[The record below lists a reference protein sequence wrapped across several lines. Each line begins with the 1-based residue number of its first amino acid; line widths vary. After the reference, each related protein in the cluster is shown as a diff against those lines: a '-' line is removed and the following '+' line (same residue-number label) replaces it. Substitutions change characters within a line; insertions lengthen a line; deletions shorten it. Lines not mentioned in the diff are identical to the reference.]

1 MHGAVPPFMEPP
13 RQRPDRWTSGH
24 NGSQIHRALCHDA
37 GQISRLSPRGGG
49 TAAGRWGS
57 TAKRPGTKIH
67 TRLTRRCLGATTA
80 HAVLTNK
87 PLQTNEQAPKRRHP
101 YQTERA
107 HAGHGYAYACKGA
120 KDNSPHTA
128 GNPSLNS
135 GCVRS
140 SSAGAQIAHGRK
152 QERAL
157 SSAEWMPII

>member
-1 MHGAVPPFMEPP
+1 MHGAVPPSMDTP
-13 RQRPDRWTSGH
+13 RQCPDRWTSGH
-24 NGSQIHRALCHDA
+24 NGSQIHRAPRYGA
-37 GQISRLSPRGGG
+37 GQIPRLSPRGSG
-49 TAAGRWGS
+49 TAAARWGS
-57 TAKRPGTKIH
+57 TAKRHGATIIH
-67 TRLTRRCLGATTA
+67 TRLTQRCLGATTA

-87 PLQTNEQAPKRRHP
+87 PLTPRRRLP

-128 GNPSLNS
+128 GNLSLNS

-140 SSAGAQIAHGRK
+140 PSTGAQFAHGRR

-157 SSAEWMPII
+157 SSAEWIPIF